1 MIDFLG
7 ISNEVQMIILTAF
20 ATAVMSTFFNVIKD
34 VSFIHKNQKTET
46 ARVKLAIAT
55 ELQAILDLYEPI
67 KLKKSPPTS
76 GDDIKVIRINSD
88 YNTVYRNNADKLGLM
103 DKNVV
108 KTVVTA
114 YTLMNAFIDTLS
126 VLAYRWESM
135 VAAQRAGQDT
145 TIYFEDVQTC
155 HEIAY
160 EQQETTLTAINNAIT
175 ALNGGNNNAKL

>member
-1 MIDFLG
+1 MTSQLIIALASAVLTNILSYLFTVHRT
-7 ISNEVQMIILTAF
+7 NVQTKETIN
-20 ATAVMSTFFNVIKD
+20 ST
-34 VSFIHKNQKTET
+34 
-46 ARVKLAIAT
+46 KLAIAT
-55 ELQAILDLYEPI
+55 ELQAIRDLYEPI
-67 KLKKSPPTS
+67 KLKKSPPMS